1 MNKQT
6 KILLGC
12 SSVALLSMLTFAY
25 ATSSNQATIDADTN
39 SNISQMSL
47 NKSYEILDTLNSET
61 AITNSKTA
69 FDQLANQNYFIIEN
83 NDYTI
88 KLDTNNSLKGIYS
101 KEISTVATSS
111 NLSKENAQE
120 YICAKYNELN
130 LPSQYELSY
139 LEKYDDIIWQANFEK
154 NYNGIYNK
162 YESVK
167 IFFIP
172 DTNEIIALSVFN
184 EPTTSSEVS
193 ISQSEAIQV
202 ASQELN
208 IDSNDIVSVNL
219 EMEKANNYYDSS
231 NTDTSVHPTWKIQ
244 TTNDTFI
251 FVDANTSNIIGGD
264 EINE

>member
-1 MNKQT
+1 MNKKV
-6 KILLGC
+6 KIILGC

-25 ATSSNQATIDADTN
+25 ATNNNQATIDTN
-39 SNISQMSL
+39 TELSISQTSL
-47 NKSYEILDTLNSET
+47 NKSYEIFDTLNSEKN
-61 AITNSKTA
+61 ITNSKTSY
-69 FDQLANQNYFIIEN
+69 DELENKNYYIIEN
-83 NDYTI
+83 DDYTI
-88 KLDTNNSLKGIYS
+88 ALETNNSLKGIYS
-101 KEISTVATSS
+101 KEISTLETSS
-111 NLSKENAQE
+111 NLSKEIAE
-120 YICAKYNELN
+120 KYICAKYKELN

-167 IFFIP
+167 VFFIP
-172 DTNEIIALSVFN
+172 DTDEIISLSVFN
-184 EPTTSSEVS
+184 EPTTSTTAS
-193 ISQSEAIQV
+193 ISQAEAIQT
-202 ASQELN
+202 ASEELN
-208 IDSNDIVSVNL
+208 LDSSKIVSASL

-244 TTNDTFI
+244 TTDDTFI